1 MSNHTT
7 KDDKNRQHPSETR
20 TMLLA
25 TMSSLPTKEQAGKA
39 TPVQK
44 LSHPKK
50 GDSPHASRPKY
61 KRPGVAVSALCLAVL
76 LAAGFFAWLRLTQA
90 ALDVTLYQVHPEN
103 VDRYIGG
110 SGTIFPQQ
118 QLNIAYPAV
127 ERVIAVYV
135 QPGDQVS
142 PNQPLIQLD
151 LSQLNAQIKQA
162 SENVA
167 AAQNYL
173 NSVTLDNQLVVDQ
186 AQRAYDMAVATYNS
200 LVAQSASP
208 TFHGGTLVSPFKGVV
223 TQVNISPGDVVGPN
237 RSLMTLV
244 VESTVIARVQIPLAN
259 INQVYVG
266 QSALVTP
273 SALPDLNIQGK
284 VSSVIPQASADGD
297 TFEVWVNITNM
308 NNTLLPGMNTFVR
321 LAEPIHAIVVP
332 RLAVLN
338 PDQGPTVYVVRQG
351 HAYLQLIQIGG
362 YTDDFIIVDAG
373 LSAGDTV
380 VLSGVDAL
388 QNGRAVH
395 VISTERP

>member
-1 MSNHTT
+1 MMSNHNT
-7 KDDKNRQHPSETR
+7 KDEKKQPQK

-25 TMSSLPTKEQAGKA
+25 AMSSLLTREEQREEA
-39 TPVQK
+39 TPVRGTPNK
-44 LSHPKK
+44 LDP
-50 GDSPHASRPKY
+50 PHTARPLY
-61 KRPGVAVSALCLAVL
+61 KRPAVIVSALCLVVL
-76 LAAGFFAWLRLTQA
+76 LIGGFFAWLRLNQA
-90 ALDVTLYQVHPEN
+90 PLNVTLYQVHPQN

-127 ERVIAVYV
+127 ERVISVYV

-162 SENVA
+162 SENVS

-173 NSVTLDNQLVVDQ
+173 NSVALENQLVVDQ
-186 AQRAYDMAVATYNS
+186 AQRAYDMAIATYNS
-200 LVAQSASP
+200 LVAQSSSP
-208 TFHGGTLVSPFKGVV
+208 TLHNGTLVSPVKGVI
-223 TQVNISPGDVVGPN
+223 TQVDISAGDVVGAN

-266 QSALVTP
+266 QLALVTP
-273 SALPDLNIQGK
+273 SALPSLNIQGK
-284 VSSVIPQASADGD
+284 VSTVIPQASANGD

-308 NNTLLPGMNTFVR
+308 NNTLLPGMDTFVR

-338 PDQGPTVYVVRQG
+338 PDQGPTVYVVRRG
-351 HAYLQLIQIGG
+351 HAYLQPIQIGG

-395 VISTERP
+395 IVSIEHP